1 MPRTSRMRYRWKKNG
16 GGSMLEFIATHI
28 RINANGVGV
37 SWAAACLGVALL
49 WCVFAFNNRKQ
60 KGKKNG

>member
-1 MPRTSRMRYRWKKNG
+1 
-16 GGSMLEFIATHI
+16 MLEFIATHI
-28 RINANGVGV
+28 RINANGIGV
-37 SWAAACLGVALL
+37 SWAAACIGVALL